1 MLLEEIVQT
10 YVDILPIKKKIII
23 YIISLL
29 IYYPLHMKFFSYF
42 IISLL
47 FIENPI
53 IGNIIMLLFIC
64 IGVIIT
70 ANIIFNIIVY
80 KKTNKILYSTYNE
93 FRIMYVIVLIIF
105 LFFRG
110 SVISENAINLNPFTI
125 LDMTG
130 TNISLIVWICNI
142 TMFMPMCMLFP
153 KVKLKNIILI
163 SILIEFVQLLTKTGI
178 FDINDIMLYMIGYII
193 GKILLKNLA
202 IEKYL
207 LK

>member
-1 MLLEEIVQT
+1 MEDKVQT
-10 YVDILPIKKKIII
+10 YMDILPIKKKIII

-29 IYYPLHMKFFSYF
+29 IYYPLHMKIFSYF

-64 IGVIIT
+64 MGVIIT

-110 SVISENAINLNPFTI
+110 SVISENTINLNPFTI

-142 TMFMPMCMLFP
+142 TMFMPMYILFP
-153 KVKLKNIILI
+153 KVKFKNIILI
-163 SILIEFVQLLTKTGI
+163 SILIELVQLLTKTGI
-178 FDINDIMLYMIGYII
+178 FDINDIMLYIIGYII